1 MRKVAEII
9 INVLTICVFVLLAIM
24 IFAKVKMMISKKDY
38 FEVFGYSVF
47 NVATGSMEPTIKQ
60 NDIIVVQMNA
70 KYDVDDII
78 TFEKDG
84 SYITHR
90 VVTINDN
97 NIITKGDAN
106 NANDLAINKNAV
118 LGKVV
123 KVYADAG
130 IWQKILTSPKVIILI
145 FLTLILFDFAFSY
158 KGFKKEKKEP
168 KESKLPKIAK
178 LTKVSKEESKDKI
191 DINKIS
197 KDELEAIYE
206 KVVSVKNDEEK
217 KELEYTIGLD
227 LASIQK
233 EIKSKLDKDK
243 Q

>member
-9 INVLTICVFVLLAIM
+9 INVLTIIVFVLLAIM

-47 NVATGSMEPTIKQ
+47 NVATGSMDPTIKQ
-60 NDIIVVQMNA
+60 NDIILVKMTKNYNVN
-70 KYDVDDII
+70 DII

-90 VVTINDN
+90 VITINDN
-97 NIITKGDAN
+97 NVITKGDAN
-106 NANDLAINKNAV
+106 NANDLAIDKQAV
-118 LGKVV
+118 LGKVI
-123 KVYADAG
+123 KIFASAG

-158 KGFKKEKKEP
+158 KGFKKPKKDEP
-168 KESKLPKIAK
+168 SE
-178 LTKVSKEESKDKI
+178 KI

-206 KVVSVKNDEEK
+206 KVISVKNDEDK

-227 LASIQK
+227 LDSIQK
-233 EIKSKLDKDK
+233 EIRSKLDRDR
-243 Q
+243 

>member
-9 INVLTICVFVLLAIM
+9 INVLTIFVFVLLAIM

-60 NDIIVVQMNA
+60 NDIVVVKMTDQYKA
-70 KYDVDDII
+70 DDII
-78 TFEKDG
+78 TFKKDG

-90 VVTINDN
+90 IVAINEN

-106 NANDLAINKNAV
+106 NANDLAIDKKAV
-118 LGKVV
+118 LGKVI
-123 KVYADAG
+123 KIFESAG
-130 IWQKILTSPKVIILI
+130 IWQKILTSPKVIIMI

-158 KGFKKEKKEP
+158 KGFKKEKKIEP
-168 KESKLPKIAK
+168 N
-178 LTKVSKEESKDKI
+178 DKI

-206 KVVSVKNDEEK
+206 KVVSVKTEEEK

-227 LASIQK
+227 LDNIQK
-233 EIKSKLDKDK
+233 EIRSKLDKGK
-243 Q
+243 

>member
-9 INVLTICVFVLLAIM
+9 INILTIIIFILLAIM
-24 IFAKVKMMISKKDY
+24 IFAKLKMMISKKDY

-60 NDIIVVQMNA
+60 NDIIVVKMTD
-70 KYDVDDII
+70 KYDVNDII

-90 VVTINDN
+90 IVTINDN

-106 NANDLAINKNAV
+106 NANDLAINKKNV
-118 LGKVV
+118 LGKVI
-123 KVYADAG
+123 KVYASAG

-158 KGFKKEKKEP
+158 KGFKKPKKE
-168 KESKLPKIAK
+168 
-178 LTKVSKEESKDKI
+178 VSDEKI

-206 KVVSVKNDEEK
+206 KVASVKNDEEK

-243 Q
+243 